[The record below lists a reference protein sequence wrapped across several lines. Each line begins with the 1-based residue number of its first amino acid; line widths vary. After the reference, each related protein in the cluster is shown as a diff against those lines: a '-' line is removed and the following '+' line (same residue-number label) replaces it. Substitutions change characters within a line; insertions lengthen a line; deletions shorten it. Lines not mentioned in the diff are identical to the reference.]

1 MRVVSHPSALG
12 VRCCVPGE
20 AKNVSFNQCYK
31 GEEEDTMEGDYK
43 VNNVKYYCYFTLLIP
58 VF

>member
-12 VRCCVPGE
+12 VRCRVPGE

-31 GEEEDTMEGDYK
+31 GEEGDTMEGDYK